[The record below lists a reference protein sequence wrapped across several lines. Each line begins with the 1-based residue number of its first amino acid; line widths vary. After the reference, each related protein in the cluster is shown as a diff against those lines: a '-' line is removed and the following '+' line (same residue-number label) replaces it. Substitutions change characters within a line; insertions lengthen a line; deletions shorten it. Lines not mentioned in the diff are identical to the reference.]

1 MVLIGWWSC
10 GSSLPGAYLIFPFAA
25 GLAFRRREK
34 GVQKFGTGHGQL
46 SEAEGRKRLL
56 PSLM

>member
-1 MVLIGWWSC
+1 MAAPCLV
-10 GSSLPGAYLIFPFAA
+10 PDLIFPFAT